1 MLYYSG
7 VHQPGSEFNVES
19 WLLLFFVPA
28 SLFDLRLGPF
38 ALEFINRT
46 PKVMSSRGIGF
57 FWFNYETIWILSSAK
72 DSILYKAKHV
82 DSRVQSFPSWVE
94 LWTLYT
100 YTQYQYRSKK
110 KHTHNFH
117 KSLKKIQKNQKNNTI
132 ATTNTNWKYHGDISP
147 LHFKRTGGGLG
158 YSRLSPNNSL
168 TNPFL
173 YFVSLKFSHRI

>member
-1 MLYYSG
+1 MTPRKHISSSIWIDFTLTFRNHLLSLEFWQEYNILKPHRSTLLYYSG

-46 PKVMSSRGIGF
+46 PKVMSSRGIRF

-100 YTQYQYRSKK
+100 YTQYQYSSKK
-110 KHTHNFH
+110 NTHTIF
-117 KSLKKIQKNQKNNTI
+117 
-132 ATTNTNWKYHGDISP
+132 IS
-147 LHFKRTGGGLG
+147 H
-158 YSRLSPNNSL
+158 
-168 TNPFL
+168 
-173 YFVSLKFSHRI
+173 